1 MLTWH
6 CDRVCF
12 IHFSTSELSFSTDF
26 MCLGFPNLLLAHVNL
41 QDFIHSYEHKRK
53 LLCSLCS
60 FYFVNTVSLFFS
72 VEMSKFLTI
81 WWATTSWALQITF
94 ILQWFGVKSCHL
106 GLPTFSVSI
115 LGARQHK
122 AQFDSWTVVFPLIN
136 FNKCSSLLP
145 GIKTFNQTGKIAL
158 LKFQC

>member
-1 MLTWH
+1 MTKKCIELMQALQITSHPQNSFCSFTSAKISECHSTTVHDFGVWILPEQRSTFRIMLTWH

-94 ILQWFGVKSCHL
+94 IL
-106 GLPTFSVSI
+106 
-115 LGARQHK
+115 
-122 AQFDSWTVVFPLIN
+122 
-136 FNKCSSLLP
+136 
-145 GIKTFNQTGKIAL
+145 
-158 LKFQC
+158 